1 MYHLAMR
8 THRDII
14 AEAGGPTKLAER
26 IAVERWLAGAWKR
39 EDSIPAAYWPR
50 LVDAGLATLDDL
62 AHAAEARKF
71 PEIAA
76 GRRTASPE
84 GAAA

>member
-1 MYHLAMR
+1 MR
-8 THRDII
+8 THLDII
-14 AEAGGPTKLAER
+14 AEAGGSTK
-26 IAVERWLAGAWKR
+26 VAGAITTDLAPVDANLVASWKR
-39 EDSIPAAYWPR
+39 EGSIPPAYWPR
-50 LVDAGLATLDDL
+50 LVDAGLATLDEL

>member
-1 MYHLAMR
+1 MR
-8 THRDII
+8 SHRHIVMD
-14 AEAGGPTKLAER
+14 AGGPTRLGGIIK
-26 IAVERWLAGAWKR
+26 VDAGLVQSWKR
-39 EDSIPAAYWPR
+39 EDSIPAPYWPR
-50 LVDAGLATLDDL
+50 IVAANLATLDEL